1 MRVGLKKK
9 KQREKRIKRLNLL
22 SMSRERERD
31 RKGQRTKGTVST
43 SELADRPDLNSG
55 EG

>member
-1 MRVGLKKK
+1 MLFRSKT
-9 KQREKRIKRLNLL
+9 QREKRKRSDLL
-22 SMSRERERD
+22 STSRERD
-31 RKGQRTKGTVST
+31 WKGQRTKGTVST